1 MDSLSPSLEDRSS
14 VELLYEL
21 SSAVTR
27 AETLDEIL
35 NLALQA
41 ILRGLMTDRAAILL
55 FDQDDVMRFRAW
67 RNLSDTYRRTVEGHT
82 PWRRDTRNPQ
92 PICIGDVEADP
103 DLAAFLPAFRSEG
116 IAALAFIPLAY
127 GEEVL
132 GKFMLYFRS
141 PRMLSAGEIQL
152 GAAIAAHVALAVG
165 RLEREEAL
173 RESEARKGAMLEA
186 ALDSIILMD
195 ARGRVVEWNPAA
207 ERTFG
212 YTREEALGS
221 TVADL
226 IVPPRLR
233 ESHWRGLARF
243 LQTGEK
249 VVMGRRV
256 EMPALRADGA
266 ELLVEV
272 AIQPLQ
278 LGRKPIFTAYLR
290 DVTERRRSEE
300 ALRESEERFLA
311 FFRRSP
317 APKFIKDEE
326 GRYIFVNP
334 ALASLFSL
342 PPEDCLGKTDFDLL
356 PHRTAR
362 QARENDLLVLRENE
376 AKEALETY
384 TLGSEE
390 ERHFLS
396 VRFPLVFRGKR
407 CVGGTSFDVTV
418 QRRADEAL
426 KQETKLKDEF
436 LAMLAHELR
445 NPLSPIRNAAQL
457 MKMVPLED
465 GRLVWIQEVLERQ
478 TGHLTRIV
486 DDLLDVSRVIRGRIV
501 LEKGPID
508 MATVIAHAVETNR
521 PLIEEKR
528 HALTVEVEPG
538 VVLGDFTRLTQV
550 ISNLLNNAAKYT
562 DPGGH
567 IWVEARREGP
577 EIHIRIRD
585 TGMGISRHLLPFVF
599 QLFTQ
604 DSRALDRSQGGLGIG
619 LTVAKNLVELHGG
632 AIRAQSAGQGMGSE
646 FSVKLPLHEDGA
658 APSERRSRPV
668 LRAEP
673 RRILIVDD
681 NADAAEMLARSLE
694 GSGHRVKCTFTPRQA
709 FAAFEELA
717 PEVVLL
723 DIGLPE
729 MDGYEVAR
737 RLRGLPR
744 GRDVLLIA
752 ITGYGQEEDR
762 RKSLEA
768 GFDFHL
774 TKPVELE
781 GLKELIVEETLKRAG

>member
-1 MDSLSPSLEDRSS
+1 MDSLSPPLEDRSS
-14 VELLYEL
+14 VELLYVL
-21 SSAVTR
+21 SSALSR
-27 AETLDEIL
+27 AETLEEIL
-35 NLALQA
+35 NLALEG
-41 ILRGLMTDRAAILL
+41 ILHALKTDRAAILL
-55 FDQDDVMRFRAW
+55 FDQADVMRFRAW
-67 RNLSDTYRRTVEGHT
+67 RNLTDTYRRTVEGHT
-82 PWRRDTRNPQ
+82 PWKRDTRSPQ
-92 PICIGDVEADP
+92 PICIGNVEADP
-103 DLAAFLPAFRSEG
+103 EVAAFLPAFRSEG

-127 GEEVL
+127 GGEVL

-141 PRMLSAGEIQL
+141 PRMLSPAEMQL
-152 GAAIAAHVALAVG
+152 GCAIAAHVALAVE

-186 ALDSIILMD
+186 SLDSIILMD
-195 ARGRVVEWNPAA
+195 DEGTVIEWNPAA

-212 YTREEALGS
+212 YTRAEALGS
-221 TVADL
+221 KVADL
-226 IVPPRLR
+226 IVPPHLR
-233 ESHWRGLARF
+233 ESHRHGLERF
-243 LQTGEK
+243 IETGEH
-249 VVMGRRV
+249 VVMGRRI
-256 EMPALRADGA
+256 EMPACRADGE

-272 AIQPLQ
+272 AIQPLR

-300 ALRESEERFLA
+300 ALRESEERFMA

-317 APKFIKDEE
+317 ALKFIKDEE

-334 ALASLFSL
+334 ALASLFSR
-342 PPEDCLGKTDFDLL
+342 PQEECVGKTDFDLL
-356 PHRTAR
+356 PDGTAR
-362 QARENDLLVLRENE
+362 QFRENDLLVLRDNE
-376 AKEALETY
+376 AKEGFETY
-384 TLGSEE
+384 TVEGGED
-390 ERHFLS
+390 RHFIS

-407 CVGGTSFDVTV
+407 CVGGTAFDVTD
-418 QRRADEAL
+418 QKRADEAL

-465 GRLVWIQEVLERQ
+465 GRLIWIQAVLERQ

-501 LEKGPID
+501 LEKAPVDI
-508 MATVIAHAVETNR
+508 AAVIAHAVETNR
-521 PLIEEKR
+521 PLIEEKK

-538 VVLGDFTRLTQV
+538 QVLGDFTRLTQV

-567 IWVEARREGP
+567 IWVTVVREGP
-577 EIHIRIRD
+577 EIHLRIRD
-585 TGMGISRHLLPFVF
+585 TGIGISRHLLPFVF

-632 AIRAQSAGQGMGSE
+632 TIAASSAGQGMGSE
-646 FSVKLPLHEDGA
+646 FRVKLPLQKNGS
-658 APSERRSRPV
+658 APAQRRVREPMPGQ
-668 LRAEP
+668 P

-694 GSGHRVKCTFTPRQA
+694 GSGHRVKSAFTPRQA
-709 FAAFEELA
+709 FATLEELV

-752 ITGYGQEEDR
+752 VTGYGQEEDR
-762 RKSLEA
+762 RRSREA

-774 TKPVELE
+774 TKPVELDA
-781 GLKELIVEETLKRAG
+781 LKELIVEETRKRAG